1 MSAPAGRA
9 ILRPT
14 NVGDR
19 DINPGAAELGVR
31 VTWSIVARD
40 PSSGAFGVA
49 VTTKFFAV
57 GALCPHAMS
66 GVGAVAT
73 QALINP
79 HYGPRGLTLLAEG
92 RPAAEVV
99 RTLIEGDLGAGIRQV
114 HVVDAKDA
122 VAAHTGAGC
131 IDWCGH
137 RLGAGFSVAGNML
150 VGQAVVD
157 RTFEAYEAGSAKA
170 FPHRLLDALDA
181 GQAAGGDKRGRQSAA
196 LLIHSGE
203 DYPEYSIRVDDHAEP
218 LVELRRLLTVY
229 EADYA
234 MFRQVLPSRANPSG
248 IYDRAKIE
256 EVRARRASAPT

>member
-1 MSAPAGRA
+1 M
-9 ILRPT
+9 
-14 NVGDR
+14 
-19 DINPGAAELGVR
+19 R

-66 GVGAVAT
+66 GVGAIAT

-79 HYGPRGLTLLAEG
+79 HYGPRGLKLLAEG

-99 RTLIEGDLGAGIRQV
+99 RLLTEGDLGAGIRQV
-114 HVVDAKDA
+114 HVVDARGD
-122 VAAHTGAGC
+122 VAAHTGRGC

-137 RLGAGFSVAGNML
+137 RLGTNFSVAGNML
-150 VGQAVVD
+150 TGHAVVD
-157 RTFEAYEAGSAKA
+157 RTFEAYEAVSAKPL
-170 FPHRLLDALDA
+170 PHRLLDALDA
-181 GQAAGGDKRGRQSAA
+181 GQAAGGDKRGKQSAA
-196 LLIHSGE
+196 LIVHSTE
-203 DYPEYSIRVDDHAEP
+203 DYPEYSLRVDDHPEP

-234 MFRQVLPSRANPSG
+234 MFRAVLPSRANPAG

-256 EVRARRASAPT
+256 EVRAQRAAPRT